1 MGVFQVLAAADM
13 AGGGYVSIWKIA
25 LALLILLIWSRMLAW
40 ASSDAVVA
48 HLPRVP
54 FNVGNLSGL
63 IVAYAL
69 FFLLPNFW
77 FGFPILVVAPA
88 IEAAIYLSKRKR
100 LVGLG
105 DLRKQWDD
113 YLAGKK
119 GKKKEESGPGEVV
132 IIFKGSPVQMPEGNA
147 PDRPAYDATQLALT
161 EPLKRGA
168 DQVDIDGRTPEGAS
182 IKYIVDGVAQAGR
195 SLDQPT
201 ASGVISYVKGL
212 AGMDVEERRKPQD
225 GTLKVTVGGEKHEIK
240 VKTAGNTA
248 GEYMRMLIDVKKRHN
263 YSLETL
269 GFSEAQLQKIKQGI
283 KSNNGVVLL
292 STPSGM
298 GLTSLSYGVLRGH
311 DAFLQH
317 IQTIERAPEEDLE
330 GITQNKL
337 AANAPAAEESK
348 SVDWVISQEP
358 DAIFINKIES
368 PQSALELIKYSK
380 SGKRVYVALRASS
393 TFEALNHWRKIVGD
407 DGLAVESLA
416 MVINGRVLRFLCNNC
431 KVPYAP
437 DPTTLRKLGMNPEK
451 VTQLFQA
458 RTDSLRDPK
467 GNPIPCNFCM
477 DLRYKGRTGVF
488 ELMVVDDDIRQAVA
502 SGKAVEPVFRKQRS
516 KFLQEEALALV
527 EEGDTSV
534 QEVKRVLR
542 PDAAATAAEPEG
554 TQPPTPPPSTPG
566 VGARKPPRRPS
577 PGTVGRT

>member
-1 MGVFQVLAAADM
+1 MGVYQLLAAADL

-25 LALLILLIWSRMLAW
+25 LAILILLIWSRLLAW
-40 ASSDAVVA
+40 ADQDAVVA
-48 HLPRVP
+48 HLPRIP
-54 FNVGNLSGL
+54 FNLGNLGGL
-63 IVAYAL
+63 VVSYAL
-69 FFLLPNFW
+69 FFFLPNFW
-77 FGFPILVVAPA
+77 IGFPILVIVPA
-88 IEAAIYLSKRKR
+88 IEVWVYLNKRKSV
-100 LVGLG
+100 VGLR
-105 DLRKQWDD
+105 DLRHQWNE

-119 GKKKEESGPGEVV
+119 GTKKEETGPGEVV
-132 IIFKGSPVQMPEGNA
+132 LISRGSPVQMPEANS

-168 DQVDIDGRTPEGAS
+168 DQVDIDGRAANGAS
-182 IKYIVDGVAQAGR
+182 IKYIVDGVAHAGR
-195 SLDQPT
+195 SLDQAT
-201 ASGVISYVKGL
+201 GAAAISYVKGL
-212 AGMDVEERRKPQD
+212 AGMDVEERRKPQE
-225 GTLKVTVGGEKHEIK
+225 GTLKVTVAGQKHEIK

-248 GEYMRMLIDVKKRHN
+248 GEFMRLMVDVKKRHN
-263 YSLETL
+263 YALDTL
-269 GFSEAQLQKIKQGI
+269 GFSESQIGKLKESI
-283 KSNNGVVLL
+283 KSNSGVVLL
-292 STPSGM
+292 STPPGM
-298 GLTSLSYGVLRGH
+298 GLTSLCYGVLRGH

-337 AANAPAAEESK
+337 AANAPASEESK
-348 SVDWVISQEP
+348 TVDWVISQEP

-368 PQSALELIKYSK
+368 PQSALELIKFSK
-380 SGKRVYVALRASS
+380 QGKRVYVAMRASS
-393 TFEALNHWRKIVGD
+393 TFEALNQWRKIVGD
-407 DGLAVESLA
+407 DALAVDSLE

-488 ELMVVDDDIRQAVA
+488 EILTVDDDIRQAVK
-502 SGKAVEPVFRKQRS
+502 SGKPVEPVFRKQRA
-516 KFLQEEALALV
+516 KFLQEEALGLV

-542 PDAAATAAEPEG
+542 PDAAAAAAEPEG
-554 TQPPTPPPSTPG
+554 GSPPPPPPPSSSPG
-566 VGARKPPRRPS
+566 SGKSPRRPS
-577 PGTVGRT
+577 PGAVGRA